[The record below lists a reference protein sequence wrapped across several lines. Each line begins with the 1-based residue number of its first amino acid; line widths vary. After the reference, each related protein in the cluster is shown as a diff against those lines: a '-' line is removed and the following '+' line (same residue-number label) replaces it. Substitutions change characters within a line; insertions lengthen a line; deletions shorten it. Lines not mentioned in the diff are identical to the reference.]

1 MTDCDQKRNA
11 EVLRIVLEVHGL
23 ELTPDRQYVRW
34 VSTNPNHPRNWNT
47 ARKAYD
53 IGLIII
59 LEFYTTVI
67 NASGATAAK
76 DARHEFRIDLTL
88 AIFLFVST
96 YSLGQALGNVIFPP
110 YSEAFGRKKLYI
122 ISTALFSAFSVMIAA
137 VPSMG
142 ALVAGRTLTGLVSA
156 VPTVIITGS
165 IEDMFNTRERIWL
178 VFAYMV
184 VANFAVAMGPV
195 ISGYI
200 TAQLEWRWVFYI
212 SSIVTGCVSILL
224 LAIRESRPSLLL
236 TWEVEKLR
244 QVTGDS
250 SLQALNPDK
259 VPKLRVF
266 VRQGL
271 LRPLRLFFTEP
282 IVFACSLM
290 SGCSVALIYLFTE
303 SLPPIYESMGFTRQ
317 ESNLPFFAIG
327 LGFLPSILVRLMDKH
342 IAAQQHRNR
351 LPLLPENK
359 LAGISLGAPF
369 LAVGLWWFAWMA
381 PPAIHGVHWFVTLV
395 PLFFVG
401 FALNEF
407 GAVLAGYLADSYHS
421 YAASAF
427 AALSL
432 ARSSLSA
439 VFPLVAPKMFGA
451 LGANVALS
459 VLAVGASLFCPV
471 PFIFRYHGQR
481 LRERSKFAQYS
492 QQVYEETTVER
503 ETSDLEEASSPD
515 HQKSRLAQFEDPDE
529 GLSEEERARID
540 RALLWKLDLRLVPWL
555 SLLYLISF
563 LDRTNI
569 GNAKLADLQEDL
581 DMTDGQYNAAL
592 TIFFVSYSVFE
603 PLTNVL
609 LKRLRPSIFIP
620 IIMVLWG
627 ICMMC
632 MGFVHN
638 WAGLMAVRWFLGLTE
653 AGLFPGVGYFLS
665 CWYKRSEFGV
675 RMAIFFSAAA
685 LAGSFGGLLAA
696 AIALMDGVGNKE
708 GWAWIFILEGLA
720 TIVIGVIS
728 FWMVYDFPD
737 EAKFLSDI
745 DRKRVLRRLAA
756 DQQASAEHEQFKM
769 AYFWSSLKDWKTY
782 TGMII
787 YMGADGCLYAFS
799 LFVPTII
806 NELGYESIHAQLLS
820 VPPYAA
826 AAIITVAV
834 GFIADRTRQRG
845 ICNILVSFLGITG
858 FAMLLGA
865 KSAGARYA
873 GTFLGAMGIYPAI
886 SNTISWTSNNVEGV
900 YKRGVTLGFVI
911 GWGNLNGIVSS
922 NIYRGPDA
930 PEYYPGH
937 GTVLAYL
944 VLFQFGGSLLQY
956 ILLQRENAK
965 RRRGQRDHWV
975 EGLDQ
980 NEIRLLGDKKPDFI
994 YTL

>member
-1 MTDCDQKRNA
+1 MSDCEKEGNVQELQISLK
-11 EVLRIVLEVHGL
+11 ELGL
-23 ELTPDRQYVRW
+23 EFTPDGQYVRW
-34 VSTNPNHPRNWNT
+34 TNTNPKHPRNWPT
-47 ARKAYD
+47 IRKAYN
-53 IGLIII
+53 IGLIIF
-59 LEFYTTVI
+59 LEFYTY
-67 NASGATAAK
+67 A
-76 DARHEFRIDLTL
+76 L
-88 AIFLFVST
+88 A
-96 YSLGQALGNVIFPP
+96 QAFGNVVFPP

-122 ISTALFSAFSVMIAA
+122 ISTVLFSGFSVMIAA
-137 VPSMG
+137 VPSLG
-142 ALVAGRTLTGLVSA
+142 AMVAGRTLTGLVSA

-165 IEDMFNTRERIWL
+165 IEDMFNTRDRIWL

-195 ISGYI
+195 MSGYI
-200 TAQLEWRWVFYI
+200 TAHLGWRWVYYI
-212 SSIVTGCVSILL
+212 SGIVTGLVSVLL
-224 LAIRESRPSLLL
+224 LGIRESRPSLLL

-244 QVTGDS
+244 HVTGDMN
-250 SLQALNPDK
+250 LQALNPDE
-259 VPKLRVF
+259 VPKLRIF
-266 VRQGL
+266 VRDGL
-271 LRPLRLFFTEP
+271 IRPLRLFFTEP

-290 SGCSVALIYLFTE
+290 SGCSVALLYLFTE
-303 SLPPIYESMGFTRQ
+303 SLPPIYESMGFAQ
-317 ESNLPFFAIG
+317 PESNLPFFAMGI
-327 LGFLPSILVRLMDKH
+327 GFLPSILIRLMDGR
-342 IAAQQHRNR
+342 IAAQRHRDG

-359 LAGISLGAPF
+359 LAGICLGAPF
-369 LAVGLWWFAWMA
+369 LAVGLWWFAWMV
-381 PPAIHGVHWFVTLV
+381 PPTIRGVHWFVTLI

-407 GAVLAGYLADSYHS
+407 GTVLAGYLADSYHS

-427 AALSL
+427 AAMSL
-432 ARSSLSA
+432 ARSLLSSI
-439 VFPLVAPKMFGA
+439 FPLVAPKMFGA
-451 LGANVALS
+451 LGANIALS
-459 VLAVGASLFCPV
+459 VLAAGAMVFCPV
-471 PFIFRYHGQR
+471 PFIFRYYGQS
-481 LRERSKFAQYS
+481 LRQRSKFAQYS
-492 QQVYEETTVER
+492 LRVYEETT
-503 ETSDLEEASSPD
+503 
-515 HQKSRLAQFEDPDE
+515 KSRLDQFPDPDE
-529 GLSEEERARID
+529 GLSEEERAKID
-540 RALLWKLDLRLVPWL
+540 RALLWKLDLKLVPWL
-555 SLLYLISF
+555 SLLYLVSF

-569 GNAKLADLQEDL
+569 GNAKLDNLQEDL
-581 DMTDGQYNAAL
+581 GMSNSQYNSSL
-592 TIFFVSYSVFE
+592 TIFFVSYAVFE

-609 LKRLRPSIFIP
+609 LKRLRPSVFIP

-627 ICMMC
+627 ICMLS

-638 WAGLMAVRWFLGLTE
+638 WSGLMAARWFLGLTE

-685 LAGSFGGLLAA
+685 LAGSFGGLLAT
-696 AIALMDGVGNKE
+696 AIVQMDGIGGKA

-720 TIVIGVIS
+720 TILIGVAS

-737 EAKFLSDI
+737 EAKFLSED
-745 DRKRVLRRLAA
+745 DRKRVLRRLAE
-756 DQQASAEHEQFKM
+756 DQQASAEHEEFKM
-769 AYFWSSLKDWKTY
+769 MYFWSSLKDWKTY
-782 TGMII
+782 AGMMI
-787 YMGADGCLYAFS
+787 YMGADGSLYAFS

-806 NELGYESIHAQLLS
+806 NQLGYSGIRSQLLS

-826 AAIITVAV
+826 AAIVTVAV

-922 NIYRGPDA
+922 NIYRGEDA
-930 PEYYPGH
+930 PDFYPGH

-956 ILLQRENAK
+956 IFLRRENAK
-965 RRRGQRDHWV
+965 RRQGERDHWV
-975 EGLDQ
+975 EGMEQ
-980 NEIRLLGDKKPDFI
+980 SEIQALGDRRPDFI

>member
-1 MTDCDQKRNA
+1 MSDCEKEGNA
-11 EVLRIVLEVHGL
+11 QELQIALKELGL
-23 ELTPDRQYVRW
+23 ELTPDGQYVRW
-34 VSTNPNHPRNWNT
+34 ANTNPKHPRNWPT
-47 ARKAYD
+47 TRKAYD
-53 IGLIII
+53 IGLIIF
-59 LEFYTTVI
+59 LEFYTLT
-67 NASGATAAK
+67 SQATTAK
-76 DARHEFRIDLTL
+76 DARHEFGIDLTL
-88 AIFLFVST
+88 AVFLSIST
-96 YSLGQALGNVIFPP
+96 YALAQAFGNVVFPP

-122 ISTALFSAFSVMIAA
+122 VSTVLFSGFSVTIAA
-137 VPSMG
+137 VHSLG
-142 ALVAGRTLTGLVSA
+142 AMVAGRTLTGLVSA

-165 IEDMFNTRERIWL
+165 IEDMFNARDRIWL

-195 ISGYI
+195 MSGYI
-200 TAQLEWRWVFYI
+200 TAHLGWRWVYYV
-212 SSIVTGCVSILL
+212 SGIVTGVVSVLL
-224 LAIRESRPSLLL
+224 LGIRESRPSLLL

-244 QVTGDS
+244 RMTGDM
-250 SLQALNPDK
+250 SLQALNPDE
-259 VPKLRVF
+259 VPNLRIF
-266 VRQGL
+266 VREGL
-271 LRPLRLFFTEP
+271 VRPLRLFFTEP

-290 SGCSVALIYLFTE
+290 SGCSVALLYLFTE
-303 SLPPIYESMGFTRQ
+303 SLPTIYESMGFAQ
-317 ESNLPFFAIG
+317 PESNLPFFAMGI
-327 LGFLPSILVRLMDKH
+327 GFLPSVLVRLMDQH
-342 IAAQQHRNR
+342 IAAQRHRDG

-359 LAGISLGAPF
+359 LAGICLGAPF
-369 LAVGLWWFAWMA
+369 LAVGLWWFAWMV
-381 PPAIHGVHWFVTLV
+381 PPTICGVHWFVTLI

-407 GAVLAGYLADSYHS
+407 GTVLAGYLADSYHS

-427 AALSL
+427 AAMSL
-432 ARSSLSA
+432 ARSLLSS

-451 LGANVALS
+451 LGANIALS
-459 VLAVGASLFCPV
+459 VLAAGAMVFCPV
-471 PFIFRYHGQR
+471 PFIFRYYGQS
-481 LRERSKFAQYS
+481 LRKRSKFAQYS
-492 QQVYEETTVER
+492 LRVYEETT
-503 ETSDLEEASSPD
+503 
-515 HQKSRLAQFEDPDE
+515 SRLDQFPDPDE
-529 GLSEEERARID
+529 GLSEEERAKID

-555 SLLYLISF
+555 SLLYLVSF

-569 GNAKLADLQEDL
+569 GNAKLDNLQEDL
-581 DMTDGQYNAAL
+581 RMSNSQYNSSL
-592 TIFFVSYSVFE
+592 TIFFVSYAVFE

-609 LKRLRPSIFIP
+609 LKRLRPSVFIP

-627 ICMMC
+627 ICMMS

-638 WAGLMAVRWFLGLTE
+638 WSGLMAARWFLGLTE

-685 LAGSFGGLLAA
+685 LAGSFGGLLAT
-696 AIALMDGVGNKE
+696 AIVQMDGVGGKA

-720 TIVIGVIS
+720 TILIGVAS

-737 EAKFLSDI
+737 EAKFLSED
-745 DRKRVLRRLAA
+745 DRKRVLRRLAE
-756 DQQASAEHEQFKM
+756 DQQASAEHEEFKM
-769 AYFWSSLKDWKTY
+769 TYFWNSLKDWKTY
-782 TGMII
+782 TGMMI

-806 NELGYESIHAQLLS
+806 NQLGYSGIRSQLLS

-826 AAIITVAV
+826 AALVTVAI

-922 NIYRGPDA
+922 NIYRGEDA
-930 PEYYPGH
+930 PNFYPGH
-937 GTVLAYL
+937 GTVMAYL
-944 VLFQFGGSLLQY
+944 VLFQLGGSLLQY
-956 ILLQRENAK
+956 VLLRRENAK
-965 RRRGQRDHWV
+965 RRRGERDHWV
-975 EGLDQ
+975 EGMEQ
-980 NEIRLLGDKKPDFI
+980 SEIQALGDKQPSFI

>member
-1 MTDCDQKRNA
+1 MAYCDQKA
-11 EVLRIVLEVHGL
+11 ADVQVLQIALEEHGL
-23 ELTPDRQYVRW
+23 EFTPDGLYIRW
-34 VSTNPNHPRNWNT
+34 ARTNPKHPRNWGKL
-47 ARKAYD
+47 RKAYD
-53 IGLIII
+53 IGLIIL
-59 LEFYTTVI
+59 LEFYTTTI

-76 DARHEFRIDLTL
+76 DARHEFGIDLTL
-88 AIFLFVST
+88 AVFLFVST
-96 YSLGQALGNVIFPP
+96 YCLAQAVGNVIFPP
-110 YSEAFGRKKLYI
+110 YSESFGRKKLYI
-122 ISTALFSAFSVMIAA
+122 ISTVLFSVFSLITAKVPTLGAA
-137 VPSMG
+137 
-142 ALVAGRTLTGLVSA
+142 VAGRTMTGFLSA
-156 VPTVIITGS
+156 IPTVIITGS
-165 IEDMFNTRERIWL
+165 IEDMFNARERIWL

-195 ISGYI
+195 MSGYI
-200 TAQLEWRWVFYI
+200 TAQLGWRWVFYV
-212 SSIVTGCVSILL
+212 SSIVTGCLGLL
-224 LAIRESRPSLLL
+224 MLGIRESRPSLLL
-236 TWEVEKLR
+236 SWEVDKLR
-244 QVTGDS
+244 QVTGNM
-250 SLQALNPDK
+250 SLQAQNPDE
-259 VPKLRVF
+259 VPDLSSF
-266 VRQGL
+266 VRDGL
-271 LRPLRLFFTEP
+271 LRPVRLFFTEP
-282 IVFACSLM
+282 IVFACSVM
-290 SGCSVALIYLFTE
+290 SGCSVAVMYLFTE
-303 SLPPIYESMGFTRQ
+303 SLPPIYESMGFSTRDA
-317 ESNLPFFAIG
+317 SLPFFAIG
-327 LGFLPSILVRLMDKH
+327 LGFLPSIVVRFMDQRV
-342 IAAQQHRNR
+342 AAQRQRDR
-351 LPLLPENK
+351 LPLLPEHK

-369 LAVGLWWFAWMA
+369 LAVGLWWFAWMV
-381 PPAIHGVHWFVTLV
+381 PPAVHGVHWFVTII

-407 GAVLAGYLADSYHS
+407 GTVLAGYLADSYNS

-427 AALSL
+427 AAMSF
-432 ARSSLSA
+432 ARSTLSSL
-439 VFPLVAPKMFGA
+439 FPLIAPEMFGA

-459 VLAVGASLFCPV
+459 VLASGAVVFCPM
-471 PFIFRYHGQR
+471 PFIFRYYGRR
-481 LRERSKFAQYS
+481 LREKSKFAKYS
-492 QQVYEETTVER
+492 LQL
-503 ETSDLEEASSPD
+503 SDLEKVASSHEP
-515 HQKSRLAQFEDPDE
+515 HKVTIAQFEDPDE
-529 GLSEEERARID
+529 GLSDEERAKID
-540 RALLWKLDLRLVPWL
+540 RALLWKLDLKLVPWL

-569 GNAKLADLQEDL
+569 GNAKLANLQEDL

-609 LKRLRPSIFIP
+609 LKRLRPSVFIP

-627 ICMMC
+627 ICMLC

-653 AGLFPGVGYFLS
+653 AGLFPGVNYFLS
-665 CWYKRSEFGV
+665 CWYKRSELGV

-696 AIALMDGVGNKE
+696 AIANMDGIGGKA

-720 TIVIGVIS
+720 TIVVGVIS

-737 EAKFLSDI
+737 EAKFLSDD
-745 DRKRVLRRLAA
+745 DRKRVLRRLSA

-769 AYFWSSLKDWKTY
+769 AYFWNSLKDWKTY
-782 TGMII
+782 TGMMI
-787 YMGADGCLYAFS
+787 YMGADGSLYAFS

-806 NELGYESIHAQLLS
+806 NELGYEDIHAQLLS

-834 GFIADRTRQRG
+834 GFMADRTRQRG
-845 ICNILVSFLGITG
+845 LWNMLVSILGITG

-865 KSAGARYA
+865 KGAGARYA

-922 NIYRGPDA
+922 NIYRGADA
-930 PEYYPGH
+930 PRFYPGH

-944 VLFQFGGSLLQY
+944 ILFQLGGSILQY
-956 ILLQRENAK
+956 ILLRRENAK
-965 RRRGQRDHWV
+965 RERGERDDWV

-980 NEIRLLGDKKPDFI
+980 NEISLLGDKRPDFI

>member
-1 MTDCDQKRNA
+1 MPDCDHKEKNDH
-11 EVLRIVLEVHGL
+11 VLRAALEELHL

-34 VSTNPNHPRNWNT
+34 ASTNPNHPRNWPT
-47 ARKAYD
+47 IRKVYD
-53 IGLIII
+53 IGLIIF
-59 LEFYTTVI
+59 LEFYTTAI

-76 DARHEFRIDLTL
+76 DALYEFDIDLTF
-88 AIFLFVST
+88 AVFLFVST
-96 YSLGQALGNVIFPP
+96 YSLAQALGNVIMPP
-110 YSEAFGRKKLYI
+110 YSETFGRKKLYI
-122 ISTALFSAFSVMIAA
+122 VSTGLFAIFSVMIAA

-142 ALVAGRTLTGLVSA
+142 AMVAGRTLTGLMSA
-156 VPTVIITGS
+156 VPTTIITGS
-165 IEDMFNTRERIWL
+165 IEDMFNARDRIWL

-195 ISGYI
+195 MSGYI
-200 TAQLEWRWVFYI
+200 TAALGWRWVFYI
-212 SSIVTGCVSILL
+212 SGIITGFVAVLL

-236 TWEVEKLR
+236 TWEVERLR
-244 QVTGDS
+244 QVTGDA
-250 SLQALNPDK
+250 SLQALDPDQ
-259 VPKLRVF
+259 VPKLRDF
-266 VRQGL
+266 VREGL

-282 IVFACSLM
+282 IVCACSLM
-290 SGCSVALIYLFTE
+290 SGCTVALLYLFTE
-303 SLPPIYESMGFTRQ
+303 SLPSIYESMGFTNPH
-317 ESNLPFFAIG
+317 SNLPFFAIG
-327 LGFLPSILVRLMDKH
+327 IGFLPCFLIRLMDQRV
-342 IAAQQHRNR
+342 AAQRHQDG

-359 LAGISLGAPF
+359 LMGIVLGGPF
-369 LAVGLWWFAWMA
+369 LTVGLWWFAWMV
-381 PPAIHGVHWFVTLV
+381 PPAVQGVHWFVSMI
-395 PLFFVG
+395 PLLFVG

-407 GAVLAGYLADSYHS
+407 GTVLAGYLADSYHS

-427 AALSL
+427 AAMSL

-439 VFPLVAPKMFGA
+439 IFPLIAPKMFSA
-451 LGANVALS
+451 LGANIALS
-459 VLAVGASLFCPV
+459 ILAAGALAFCPI
-471 PFIFRYHGQR
+471 PFIFRYYGR
-481 LRERSKFAQYS
+481 SLRQRSKFAQYS
-492 QQVYEETTVER
+492 LRVYEENTM
-503 ETSDLEEASSPD
+503 
-515 HQKSRLAQFEDPDE
+515 RLDQFEDPDE
-529 GLSEEERARID
+529 GLSKEEKAKID
-540 RALLWKLDLRLVPWL
+540 RALLWKLDLKLVPWL
-555 SLLYLISF
+555 SLLYLVSF

-569 GNAKLADLQEDL
+569 GNAKIVDLQEDIGMS
-581 DMTDGQYNAAL
+581 DSQYNSAL

-627 ICMMC
+627 VCMMC

-638 WAGLMAVRWFLGLTE
+638 WSGLMAVRWFLGLAE

-696 AIALMDGVGNKE
+696 AIALMDGIGGKK

-720 TIVIGVIS
+720 TIVIGVLS

-737 EAKFLSDI
+737 EARFLSDD

-756 DQQASAEHEQFKM
+756 DQQASAEHENFKM
-769 AYFWSSLKDWKTY
+769 DYFWNSVKDWKTY
-782 TGMII
+782 TGMMI

-806 NELGYESIHAQLLS
+806 NELGYTDIHAQLLS

-826 AAIITVAV
+826 AAILTVAV

-845 ICNILVSFLGITG
+845 ICNMLVSIIGVTG

-865 KSAGARYA
+865 KSAGAKYA

-922 NIYRGPDA
+922 NIYRNRDA
-930 PEYYPGH
+930 PEFYPGH

-944 VLFQFGGSLLQY
+944 VLFQFCGSLLQY
-956 ILLQRENAK
+956 VLLRRENAK
-965 RRRGQRDHWV
+965 RRSGKRDGWV
-975 EGLDQ
+975 QGLSEGEVQ
-980 NEIRLLGDKKPDFI
+980 LLGDKRPDFI

>member
-1 MTDCDQKRNA
+1 MADCDQKA
-11 EVLRIVLEVHGL
+11 EDVQVLRLALEEQGL
-23 ELTPDRQYVRW
+23 EFTPDGEYVRW
-34 VSTNPNHPRNWNT
+34 ASTNPRHPRNWHPL
-47 ARKAYD
+47 RKAYD
-53 IGLIII
+53 IGLIIL
-59 LEFYTTVI
+59 LEFYTTAI

-76 DARHEFRIDLTL
+76 DARHEFGIDLTL
-88 AIFLFVST
+88 AVFFFVST
-96 YSLGQALGNVIFPP
+96 YSLAQAFGNIIFPP
-110 YSEAFGRKKLYI
+110 YSETFGRKKLYI
-122 ISTALFSAFSVMIAA
+122 VSTILYSAFSVMIAA
-137 VPSMG
+137 VPSLG
-142 ALVAGRTLTGLVSA
+142 GTIAGRTITGFLSA
-156 VPTVIITGS
+156 IPTVIITGS
-165 IEDMFNTRERIWL
+165 IEDMFNARDRIWL

-195 ISGYI
+195 MSGYI
-200 TAQLEWRWVFYI
+200 TAELGWRWVFYI
-212 SSIVTGCVSILL
+212 SSMVTGCLGILIL
-224 LAIRESRPSLLL
+224 GIRESRPSLLL
-236 TWEVEKLR
+236 TWEVDKLR
-244 QVTGDS
+244 QVTGDM
-250 SLQALNPDK
+250 SLQPLNPDGT
-259 VPKLRVF
+259 PDLQVF
-266 VRQGL
+266 VREGL
-271 LRPLRLFFTEP
+271 LRPLRLLCTEP

-290 SGCSVALIYLFTE
+290 SGASVALSYMFTE
-303 SLPPIYESMGFTRQ
+303 SLPPIYESMGFTPRDA
-317 ESNLPFFAIG
+317 NLPFFAIG
-327 LGFLPSILVRLMDKH
+327 LGFLPSILVRLMDQRV
-342 IAAQQHRNR
+342 ATQRHRDR

-369 LAVGLWWFAWMA
+369 LAVGLWWFAWIV
-381 PPAIHGVHWFVTLV
+381 PPAIHGVHWFVTII

-407 GAVLAGYLADSYHS
+407 GTVLAGYLADSYNS

-427 AALSL
+427 AAMSFT
-432 ARSSLSA
+432 RSTLSA
-439 VFPLVAPKMFGA
+439 LFPLLAPKMFGA
-451 LGANVALS
+451 LGANLALS
-459 VLAVGASLFCPV
+459 VLAAGAIIFCPM
-471 PFIFRYHGQR
+471 PFVFRYYGQR
-481 LRERSKFAQYS
+481 LREKSKFAKYS
-492 QQVYEETTVER
+492 LQ
-503 ETSDLEEASSPD
+503 TSDLEKVASS
-515 HQKSRLAQFEDPDE
+515 HNHHKSRLAQFEDPDE
-529 GLSEEERARID
+529 GLSEEERAEID
-540 RALLWKLDLRLVPWL
+540 RALLWKLDLKLVPWL

-581 DMTDGQYNAAL
+581 NMTDNQYNSAL

-603 PLTNVL
+603 PLTNIL

-620 IIMVLWG
+620 IIMILWG
-627 ICMMC
+627 VCMMC
-632 MGFVHN
+632 MGFVRN
-638 WAGLMAVRWFLGLTE
+638 WAGLMAVRWFLGLSE

-696 AIALMDGVGNKE
+696 AIALMDGIGGKE

-720 TIVIGVIS
+720 TILIGVIS

-737 EAKFLSDI
+737 EAKFLSDD

-769 AYFWSSLKDWKTY
+769 SYFWNSLKDWKTY

-787 YMGADGCLYAFS
+787 YMGADGSLYAFS

-806 NELGYESIHAQLLS
+806 NQLHIHAQLLS

-826 AAIITVAV
+826 AAILTVAV
-834 GFIADRTRQRG
+834 GFIADKTRQRG
-845 ICNILVSFLGITG
+845 ICNMLVSLIGITG

-873 GTFLGAMGIYPAI
+873 GTFLGAMGIYPVIA
-886 SNTISWTSNNVEGV
+886 NTISWTSNNVEGV

-922 NIYRGPDA
+922 NIYRGEGA

-956 ILLQRENAK
+956 ILLRKENAK
-965 RRRGQRDHWV
+965 RRRGERDGWV
-975 EGLDQ
+975 EGLDH
-980 NEIRLLGDKKPDFI
+980 NEIQLLGDKKPDFI

>member
-1 MTDCDQKRNA
+1 MADLDQKENA
-11 EVLRIVLEVHGL
+11 QVLQIALEDQGL
-23 ELTPDRQYVRW
+23 ELTPDGRYVRW
-34 VSTNPNHPRNWNT
+34 ASNNVNHPRNWHPV
-47 ARKAYD
+47 RKAYD
-53 IGLIII
+53 IGLIIL
-59 LEFYTTVI
+59 LEFYTTAV

-76 DARHEFRIDLTL
+76 DARQEFGLDQTL
-88 AIFLFVST
+88 AVFLFVST
-96 YSLGQALGNVIFPP
+96 YLLGQSVGNVVFPP
-110 YSEAFGRKKLYI
+110 YSEAFGRKRLYV
-122 ISTALFSAFSVMIAA
+122 ISTMSFSAFSVMIAA
-137 VPSMG
+137 VPSLG

-165 IEDMFNTRERIWL
+165 IEDMFNSRDRIWL
-178 VFAYMV
+178 VFVYMV

-195 ISGYI
+195 MSGYI
-200 TAQLEWRWVFYI
+200 TAQLGWRWVFYI
-212 SSIVTGCVSILL
+212 SGIVTGCMGVSIMG
-224 LAIRESRPSLLL
+224 IRESRPSLLL

-244 QVTGDS
+244 QVTGDM
-250 SLQALNPDK
+250 SLQALNPDET
-259 VPKLRVF
+259 PELHVF
-266 VRQGL
+266 VREGL

-290 SGCSVALIYLFTE
+290 SGCSVALMYLLTE
-303 SLPPIYESMGFTRQ
+303 SLPPIYLSMGFTQ
-317 ESNLPFFAIG
+317 PNSNLPFFAIG
-327 LGFLPSILVRLMDKH
+327 LGFLPSILIRLMDQRV
-342 IAAQQHRNR
+342 AAHRHRNR

-359 LAGISLGAPF
+359 LVGIALGAPF
-369 LAVGLWWFAWMA
+369 LAVGLWWFAWIV
-381 PPAIHGVHWFVTLV
+381 PPAIHGVHWVVTLF

-401 FALNEF
+401 FAINEF
-407 GAVLAGYLADSYHS
+407 GTVLAGYLADSYHS

-427 AALSL
+427 AAMSL
-432 ARSSLSA
+432 ARSLLSA
-439 VFPLVAPKMFGA
+439 LLPLLAPKLFGA
-451 LGANVALS
+451 LGTNIALS
-459 VLAVGASLFCPV
+459 VLASGAIVFCPV
-471 PFIFRYHGQR
+471 PFIFRYYGQR

-492 QQVYEETTVER
+492 LQVYEETT
-503 ETSDLEEASSPD
+503 D
-515 HQKSRLAQFEDPDE
+515 KSRLDHFEDPDE
-529 GLSEEERARID
+529 GLSEEERAKID
-540 RALLWKLDLRLVPWL
+540 RALLWKLDLKLVPWL

-569 GNAKLADLQEDL
+569 GNAKLVNLQEDL
-581 DMTDGQYNAAL
+581 NMSDSQYNAAL

-603 PLTNVL
+603 PLTNIL
-609 LKRLRPSIFIP
+609 LKRLRPSVFIP

-638 WAGLMAVRWFLGLTE
+638 WAGLMAVRWFLGLSE

-696 AIALMDGVGNKE
+696 AIALMDGIGGKE

-720 TIVIGVIS
+720 TIFIGVAS

-737 EAKFLSDI
+737 EARFLSDD
-745 DRKRVLRRLAA
+745 DRKRVLRRLAS
-756 DQQASAEHEQFKM
+756 DQQASAEHEQFKVT
-769 AYFWSSLKDWKTY
+769 YFWNSLRDWKTY
-782 TGMII
+782 TGMMI

-806 NELGYESIHAQLLS
+806 NELGYEHIHAQLLS

-826 AAIITVAV
+826 AAVVTVAI

-845 ICNILVSFLGITG
+845 ICNMLVSVLGITG

-922 NIYRGPDA
+922 NIYRGEDG
-930 PEYYPGH
+930 PEFYPGH

-956 ILLQRENAK
+956 ILLRRENAK
-965 RRRGQRDHWV
+965 RRRGERDHWV

-980 NEIRLLGDKKPDFI
+980 NEIQLLGDQKPDFM

>member
-1 MTDCDQKRNA
+1 MSDCEKEENA
-11 EVLRIVLEVHGL
+11 QELQTALEELGL
-23 ELTPDRQYVRW
+23 EFTPDGQYVRW
-34 VSTNPNHPRNWNT
+34 ANTNPKHPRNWPT
-47 ARKAYD
+47 IRKAYD
-53 IGLIII
+53 IGLIIF
-59 LEFYTTVI
+59 LEFYTTTI
-67 NASGATAAK
+67 NASGATTAK
-76 DARHEFRIDLTL
+76 DARHEFEIDLTL
-88 AIFLFVST
+88 AVFLSVST
-96 YSLGQALGNVIFPP
+96 YALAQAFGNVVFPP

-122 ISTALFSAFSVMIAA
+122 ISSALFSGFSVMIAA
-137 VPSMG
+137 VPSLG
-142 ALVAGRTLTGLVSA
+142 AMVAGRTLTGLVSA

-165 IEDMFNTRERIWL
+165 IEDMFNTRDRIWL

-200 TAQLEWRWVFYI
+200 TAYLGWRWVYYI
-212 SSIVTGCVSILL
+212 SGIVTGLVSVLL
-224 LAIRESRPSLLL
+224 LGIRESRPSLLL

-244 QVTGDS
+244 HVTGDMN
-250 SLQALNPDK
+250 LQALNPDE
-259 VPKLRVF
+259 VPKLRIF
-266 VRQGL
+266 VREGL
-271 LRPLRLFFTEP
+271 IRPLRLFFTEP

-290 SGCSVALIYLFTE
+290 SGCSVALLYLFTE
-303 SLPPIYESMGFTRQ
+303 SLPPIYESMGFAQ
-317 ESNLPFFAIG
+317 PESNLPFIAMGI
-327 LGFLPSILVRLMDKH
+327 GFLPSILIRLMDGR
-342 IAAQQHRNR
+342 IAAQRHRDG

-359 LAGISLGAPF
+359 LAGICLGAPF
-369 LAVGLWWFAWMA
+369 LAVGLWWFAWMV
-381 PPAIHGVHWFVTLV
+381 PPTIRGVHWLVTLI
-395 PLFFVG
+395 PLFLVG

-407 GAVLAGYLADSYHS
+407 GTVLAGYLADSYHS

-427 AALSL
+427 AAMSL
-432 ARSSLSA
+432 ARSSLSSI
-439 VFPLVAPKMFGA
+439 FPLVAPKMFGA
-451 LGANVALS
+451 LGANIALS
-459 VLAVGASLFCPV
+459 VLAAGAMVFCPV
-471 PFIFRYHGQR
+471 PFIFRYYGQS
-481 LRERSKFAQYS
+481 LRQRSKFAQYS
-492 QQVYEETTVER
+492 LRVYEETT
-503 ETSDLEEASSPD
+503 
-515 HQKSRLAQFEDPDE
+515 KSRLDQFPDPDE
-529 GLSEEERARID
+529 GLSEEERAKID
-540 RALLWKLDLRLVPWL
+540 RALLWKLDMRLVPWL
-555 SLLYLISF
+555 SLLYLVSF

-569 GNAKLADLQEDL
+569 GNAKLDNLQEDL
-581 DMTDGQYNAAL
+581 GMSDNQYNSSL
-592 TIFFVSYSVFE
+592 TIFFVSYAVFE

-609 LKRLRPSIFIP
+609 LKRLRPSVFIP

-627 ICMMC
+627 ICMLS

-638 WAGLMAVRWFLGLTE
+638 WSGLMAARWFLGLTE

-685 LAGSFGGLLAA
+685 LAGSFGGLLAT
-696 AIALMDGVGNKE
+696 AIVQMDGVGGKA

-720 TIVIGVIS
+720 TVLIGIAS

-737 EAKFLSDI
+737 EAKFLSED
-745 DRKRVLRRLAA
+745 DRKRVLRRLAE
-756 DQQASAEHEQFKM
+756 DQQASAEHEEFKM
-769 AYFWSSLKDWKTY
+769 TYFWSSLKDWKTY
-782 TGMII
+782 AGMVI
-787 YMGADGCLYAFS
+787 YMGADGSLYAFS

-806 NELGYESIHAQLLS
+806 NQLGYSGIRSQLLS

-826 AAIITVAV
+826 AALVTVAV

-922 NIYRGPDA
+922 NIYRGKDRPDF
-930 PEYYPGH
+930 YPGH
-937 GTVLAYL
+937 GTVLGYL

-956 ILLQRENAK
+956 VFLRRENAK
-965 RRRGQRDHWV
+965 RRRGERDHWV
-975 EGLDQ
+975 EGMDQ
-980 NEIRLLGDKKPDFI
+980 SEIRALGDKRPDFI

>member
-1 MTDCDQKRNA
+1 MADCDRKA
-11 EVLRIVLEVHGL
+11 EDAHALQIALEEQEL
-23 ELTPDRQYVRW
+23 ELTPDGLYVRW
-34 VSTNPNHPRNWNT
+34 ASTNPNHPRNWHPV
-47 ARKAYD
+47 RKAYD
-53 IGLIII
+53 IGVIIL
-59 LEFYTTVI
+59 LEFYTTTI

-76 DARHEFRIDLTL
+76 DARHEFGISLTL
-88 AIFLFVST
+88 AVFLFVST
-96 YSLGQALGNVIFPP
+96 YSLAQSLGNIIFPP

-122 ISTALFSAFSVMIAA
+122 ISTVLYSAFSVMIAT

-142 ALVAGRTLTGLVSA
+142 AAVAGRAITGFLSA
-156 VPTVIITGS
+156 IPTVIITGS
-165 IEDMFNTRERIWL
+165 IEDMFNARDRIWL
-178 VFAYMV
+178 VFSYMV

-195 ISGYI
+195 MSGYI
-200 TAQLEWRWVFYI
+200 TTQLGWRWVFYV
-212 SSIVTGCVSILL
+212 SSIVTGCIGLL
-224 LAIRESRPSLLL
+224 MLAIRESRPSLLL
-236 TWEVEKLR
+236 GWEVDKLR
-244 QVTGDS
+244 QVTGDM
-250 SLQALNPDK
+250 SLQAQNPDE
-259 VPKLRVF
+259 VPELSFF
-266 VRQGL
+266 VRDGL

-282 IVFACSLM
+282 IVFACSVM
-290 SGCSVALIYLFTE
+290 SGCSVAVMYLFTE
-303 SLPPIYESMGFTRQ
+303 SLPPIYESMGFTPDDA
-317 ESNLPFFAIG
+317 NLPFFAIG
-327 LGFLPSILVRLMDKH
+327 LGFIPSVLVRLMDQQV
-342 IAAQQHRNR
+342 AAQRHRDR
-351 LPLLPENK
+351 LPLLPEHK

-369 LAVGLWWFAWMA
+369 LAIGFWWFAWMV
-381 PPAIHGVHWFVTLV
+381 PPIVRGVHWFATII

-401 FALNEF
+401 FAVNEF
-407 GAVLAGYLADSYHS
+407 GTVLAGYLADSYNS

-427 AALSL
+427 AAMSL
-432 ARSSLSA
+432 ARSLLSA
-439 VFPLVAPKMFGA
+439 LFPLVAPKMFSA
-451 LGANVALS
+451 LGANIALS
-459 VLAVGASLFCPV
+459 VLAAGTIIFCPV
-471 PFIFRYHGQR
+471 PFVFRYYGRR
-481 LRERSKFAQYS
+481 LRERSKFAKYS
-492 QQVYEETTVER
+492 LQVYAATT
-503 ETSDLEEASSPD
+503 SKLD
-515 HQKSRLAQFEDPDE
+515 QFEDPDE
-529 GLSEEERARID
+529 GLSDEERAKVD
-540 RALLWKLDLRLVPWL
+540 RALVWKLDLKLIPWL

-581 DMTDGQYNAAL
+581 SMTDGQYNAAL

-609 LKRLRPSIFIP
+609 LKRLRPSVFIP

-627 ICMMC
+627 VCMMC
-632 MGFVHN
+632 MGFVNN
-638 WAGLMAVRWFLGLTE
+638 WSGLMAVRWFLGLTE

-696 AIALMDGVGNKE
+696 AIALMDDVGGKA

-720 TIVIGVIS
+720 TIVIGVLS

-737 EAKFLSDI
+737 EAKFLSED
-745 DRKRVLRRLAA
+745 DRKRVLRRLAV

-769 AYFWSSLKDWKTY
+769 AYFWNSLKDWKTY

-787 YMGADGCLYAFS
+787 YMGADGSLYAFS

-806 NELGYESIHAQLLS
+806 NQLKIHAQLLS

-826 AAIITVAV
+826 AAIMTVAI

-845 ICNILVSFLGITG
+845 ICNILVSILGITG
-858 FAMLLGA
+858 FSMLLGA

-886 SNTISWTSNNVEGV
+886 ANTISWTSNNVEGV

-922 NIYRGPDA
+922 NIYRGKDKPD
-930 PEYYPGH
+930 YYPGH

-944 VLFQFGGSLLQY
+944 VLFQFGGSIVQYLL
-956 ILLQRENAK
+956 LRKENGK
-965 RRRGQRDHWV
+965 RRRGERDHWV
-975 EGLDQ
+975 EGLSQ
-980 NEIRLLGDKKPDFI
+980 NEISFLGDKRPDFI